1 MKVQVVFNPGRVS
14 QYRLIGFE
22 KHLLK
27 KEDFRN
33 DKVQAAELSAEEAGV
48 AVYQVQTL
56 PEGDGE
62 LGEVFV
68 RFRDPAN
75 GQMIEHSWTM
85 PYDAK
90 APSFDKAAPS
100 MQLAATAA
108 LLAEK
113 LRGDSQVDL
122 NALAPVITNL
132 RGQYPHQAKVA
143 DLIRMFEQMRR

>member
-1 MKVQVVFNPGRVS
+1 M
-14 QYRLIGFE
+14 
-22 KHLLK
+22 
-27 KEDFRN
+27 
-33 DKVQAAELSAEEAGV
+33 

-90 APSFDKAAPS
+90 APAFNKAAPS
-100 MQLAATAA
+100 MQLAVTSA

-122 NALAPVITNL
+122 NTLAPVITNL

-143 DLIRMFEQMRR
+143 DLIRMFERMRQ